1 MHHSSKLIL
10 FWLAGDQDARVQQR
24 ATGKIARELH
34 LPATATSKVFCSEL
48 SEDQRDWQVFN
59 SEEKRQ
65 SLMHECLNRKKR
77 VVPQHDNVYR
87 KVHAQNS

>member
-34 LPATATSKVFCSEL
+34 LPAPEASQVFCSEL

-59 SEEKRQ
+59 SYPLMPE
-65 SLMHECLNRKKR
+65 SL
-77 VVPQHDNVYR
+77 
-87 KVHAQNS
+87 NSERNIARIVTRGPIVLSGDS